1 MTSEPLVID
10 GCSVHVLGV
19 IKGLVSESKKVQQ
32 AFDWYRPDMVA
43 VSLSKEDVDG
53 LRNIP
58 EDYEPMLTD
67 YEEFYATGLER
78 FGEVRAPPPCYVAAV
93 EMADHLQVP
102 LTAIDFDEDE
112 YTALYC
118 AAVSGV
124 NLFRHSTRKWIV
136 KRRKY
141 STKSPEDFV
150 RAWDRSINGLE
161 GFRIVEQ
168 RRAEHMAKEI
178 LRECRTFKRIL
189 AIIEF
194 ERAGDVRKLLTSKGR
209 PVRGNEKNRIL

>member
-1 MTSEPLVID
+1 
-10 GCSVHVLGV
+10 
-19 IKGLVSESKKVQQ
+19 
-32 AFDWYRPDMVA
+32 
-43 VSLSKEDVDG
+43 
-53 LRNIP
+53 
-58 EDYEPMLTD
+58 
-67 YEEFYATGLER
+67 
-78 FGEVRAPPPCYVAAV
+78 
-93 EMADHLQVP
+93 
-102 LTAIDFDEDE
+102 
-112 YTALYC
+112 
-118 AAVSGV
+118 
-124 NLFRHSTRKWIV
+124 V

>member
-1 MTSEPLVID
+1 MTSDPLVID
-10 GCSVHVLGV
+10 GCSIRVLGV
-19 IKGLVSESKKVQQ
+19 IKGLVSESKKVQE
-32 AFDWYRPDMVA
+32 AFDGFRPDRVA
-43 VSLSKEDVDG
+43 VSLSKENVDG

-58 EDYEPMLTD
+58 EDYEPLLTD
-67 YEEFYATGLER
+67 YEEFYARGLER
-78 FGEVRAPPPCYVAAV
+78 FGEVRAPPPCYVAVV
-93 EMADHLQVP
+93 EMADHLSIP

-112 YTALYC
+112 YSALYC
-118 AAVSGV
+118 AAVSGT

-150 RAWDRSINGLE
+150 KAWDRSINGIE

-178 LRECRTFKRIL
+178 LRECKASKRLL
-189 AIIEF
+189 AVIEL
-194 ERAGDVRKLLTSKGR
+194 ERAGDVEKLLQSKGQPR
-209 PVRGNEKNRIL
+209 RESEKNG